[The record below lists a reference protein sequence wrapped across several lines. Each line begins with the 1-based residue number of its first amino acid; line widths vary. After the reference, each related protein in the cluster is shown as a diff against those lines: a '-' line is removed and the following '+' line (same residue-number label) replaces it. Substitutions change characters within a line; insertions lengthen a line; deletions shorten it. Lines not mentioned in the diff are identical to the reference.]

1 MKSLDGFEVT
11 QLSIECNNCHE
22 NKTGSTVNTNNT
34 IQSRNMSSRYRK

>member
-1 MKSLDGFEVT
+1 MKYLYGFEGT
-11 QLSIECNNCHE
+11 QLSIRYYTCHE